1 MMQNAV
7 HEGAEAAVD
16 IRDHA
21 VDHAL
26 VDLFVRVD
34 GLEHFLHNRADAEA
48 RIFIAVVLR
57 GDVGLADDLR
67 EQ

>member
-1 MMQNAV
+1 MTFSRKSVLSVSSLSPRQGGFQGLEIRMVQNAV

-34 GLEHFLHNRADAEA
+34 GA
-48 RIFIAVVLR
+48 
-57 GDVGLADDLR
+57 
-67 EQ
+67 

>member
-1 MMQNAV
+1 MRSTMPLLTFSS
-7 HEGAEAAVD
+7 
-16 IRDHA
+16 
-21 VDHAL
+21 AL
-26 VDLFVRVD
+26 T

-48 RIFIAVVLR
+48 RVFIAVVLR